1 MRADKED
8 KSLCLD
14 GAEPARQLWRTGARP
29 RGQDA
34 AEGIGDQG
42 TQGPDRA
49 ARTRGK
55 LMDRF
60 AVIAIFTILVGVWVR
75 PYLIGAAHSQP
86 VASDPMVVLGAPAAP
101 DGTTAEAA
109 VAESADAGKGLGQ
122 AEPGGPTT
130 APVLSD
136 VHGTAGFWRLA
147 QTPDGVWWF
156 VSPTD
161 RLEFLNTVTTVQ
173 PYQLGRDKAG
183 PHFVSRD
190 WPAPAGDPH
199 QLDDW
204 ATKTLARVKETG
216 FKGIGAWSNPVF
228 HKLDVPMSQDLNLW
242 TFQKEEGN
250 LFYSADWETTA
261 ESAVA
266 LQCAPLKE
274 NRNLIG
280 YFIDNELDWGD
291 QFSGPARYFDRLP
304 SNDPNRRQVIS
315 VIQSVWTTLD
325 KFNHDWKLHL
335 KDWSDLDAWATLP
348 QDQPVAYSRLFTAW
362 LGHLAGDYFRETTTL
377 IHKYDPNHLIL
388 GVRFKGYAPREVVRA
403 SRGYTDA
410 QSINYYVG
418 DARLDAEMFAMM
430 NAESQ
435 QPIIISEYSFHSLD
449 GRSGDRDTVGFPA
462 QVLDQQARADA
473 YRQFTT
479 RLADVPFIVGADWF
493 QWADEP
499 PSGREHDGEDANFGI
514 VDVDDHPY
522 PLLASAVA
530 ATRDTLDPLHAH
542 GGHEVPADVWRQSFA
557 NRPLAHMPYVGNQ
570 IVLNGELSDWPA
582 SAKLSGIRRG
592 ETVGLDRSK
601 LPVPDVYLGW
611 SDAGLYLAFQ
621 VYDHDIDGAPANG
634 WWWTKDYVE
643 FWVRTRPTAAD
654 QNAYDPY
661 SAQFFFVPN
670 NEASEDGSAG
680 TVGQWHRPGDA
691 LKDNLIPQP
700 DIRQAARI
708 LPGSYV
714 VEMFIP
720 AKALPGWDPRYHP
733 AIAFN
738 MHAHDYQHALDYFWS
753 APKEVLTQ
761 LRPNSWGTVIL
772 DSAAKNVQGPAVA
785 ATGH

>member
-1 MRADKED
+1 
-8 KSLCLD
+8 
-14 GAEPARQLWRTGARP
+14 
-29 RGQDA
+29 
-34 AEGIGDQG
+34 
-42 TQGPDRA
+42 
-49 ARTRGK
+49 
-55 LMDRF
+55 MDRF
-60 AVIAIFTILVGVWVR
+60 AVIAIFTILVGVWLR
-75 PYLIGAAHSQP
+75 PYLVGAARP
-86 VASDPMVVLGAPAAP
+86 VHPAVDPMVAMAAPA
-101 DGTTAEAA
+101 DGSAAEAGT
-109 VAESADAGKGLGQ
+109 ADSPNAANSWPLSGQ
-122 AEPGGPTT
+122 PTT
-130 APVLSD
+130 LPAFSV
-136 VHGTAGFWRLA
+136 VHGTNGFWRLA
-147 QTPDGVWWF
+147 QTTDGVWWF

-173 PYQLGRDKAG
+173 PYQLGRDKTG

-204 ATKTLARVKETG
+204 ATKTLARVRATG
-216 FKGIGAWSNPVF
+216 FKGIGAWSNAVF
-228 HKLDVPMSQDLNLW
+228 HNFDVPMSQDLNLW

-250 LFYSADWETTA
+250 LFYSSDWEATA

-266 LQCAPLKE
+266 LQCAPLKD

-291 QFSGPARYFDRLP
+291 EFSGPARYFDRLP
-304 SNDPNRRQVIS
+304 CNDPNRRQVIS

-325 KFNHDWKLHL
+325 KFNHDWKMHL

-348 QDQPVAYSRLFTAW
+348 QDQPAAYSRLFTAW
-362 LGHLAGDYFRETTTL
+362 LGHLSGDYFRETTQL

-418 DARLDAEMFAMM
+418 DARLDAEMFGMM

-462 QVLDQQARADA
+462 QVPDQQARADA

-479 RLADVPFIVGADWF
+479 RLADVPYIVGADWF

-499 PSGREHDGEDANFGI
+499 PSGREHDGEDANFGV

-522 PLLASAVA
+522 PLLAAAVA
-530 ATRDTLDPLHAH
+530 ATRDSLDPLHAH
-542 GGHEVPADVWRQSFA
+542 SSREIPADVWRQSFA
-557 NRPLAHMPYVGNQ
+557 ERPLGHVPYVDDR
-570 IVLNGELSDWPA
+570 IVINGELSDWPA
-582 SAKLSGIRRG
+582 SAKLTGIRRSQ
-592 ETVGLDRSK
+592 TVGLDRSP

-611 SDAGLYLAFQ
+611 SDAGLYVAFQ
-621 VYDHDIDGAPANG
+621 VYDHDIDGAPATG
-634 WWWTKDYVE
+634 WWWTRDYVE
-643 FWVRTRPTAAD
+643 FWIRTRPAKAD
-654 QNAYDPY
+654 QDGYDPY

-670 NEASEDGSAG
+670 NNPSEDGSAG

-691 LKDNLIPQP
+691 LKDNLIPNP
-700 DIRQAARI
+700 FIRQAARI
-708 LPGSYV
+708 MPGCYV

-733 AIAFN
+733 ALAFN

-761 LRPNSWGTVIL
+761 LRPNTWGTL
-772 DSAAKNVQGPAVA
+772 DLDAPGKNAPQGAAI
-785 ATGH
+785 ATNRH